1 MDELKKEIK
10 EVIISSLELEDI
22 KAENIED
29 DAPLFNEGL
38 GLDSIDALELGVA
51 LKKKFNVKFAA
62 DGFKGSICVC
72 KCTCRIHQCKQGM
85 RVNRISAFEDFILI

>member
-62 DGFKGSICVC
+62 DGSNSREVFAS
-72 KCTCRIHQCKQGM
+72 
-85 RVNRISAFEDFILI
+85 VNALAEYISANRA